1 MAGKLLQLLELCMA
15 VLSSCI
21 HILFSEILDDITL
34 NFHSLGLIQ
43 YSLRPISN
51 RKLPRDHNLP
61 TLLNTVC
68 VVSPFINELI
78 RKENDHCFRSSNC
91 TVQPARQPR
100 TTAATAHGSHG
111 IFPVPNLIEISA
123 FGAPTTF
130 LSYLSQYLC
139 VSLDFRLVLHRSS
152 CPKFCAL
159 SKSKTTAISIWWES
173 RSQMAVSAWISRMGT
188 DID

>member
-1 MAGKLLQLLELCMA
+1 MAGKSLQLLELCMA

-111 IFPVPNLIEISA
+111 PRQPRHFSGAQFDRNFCIWCPNNFPIIS
-123 FGAPTTF
+123 
-130 LSYLSQYLC
+130 LSI
-139 VSLDFRLVLHRSS
+139 LVR
-152 CPKFCAL
+152 F
-159 SKSKTTAISIWWES
+159 T
-173 RSQMAVSAWISRMGT
+173 
-188 DID
+188 

>member
-91 TVQPARQPR
+91 TVAARQPR
-100 TTAATAHGSHG
+100 TTAATAHGCHG
-111 IFPVPNLIEISA
+111 TATAFFRCPHRWVPHRRLPSKKDNRIS
-123 FGAPTTF
+123 
-130 LSYLSQYLC
+130 
-139 VSLDFRLVLHRSS
+139 V
-152 CPKFCAL
+152 
-159 SKSKTTAISIWWES
+159 
-173 RSQMAVSAWISRMGT
+173 
-188 DID
+188 